1 MDAENRTERDP
12 WKLELTEAQY
22 ERLEA
27 VADDQGISVNDYIR
41 FTMQDHAQEL
51 IEQDARLRRLGLRIV
66 DHLKSDDYEEKGF
79 SKSRCITGRSA
90 TNQTLQSTI
99 TKTSK

>member
-1 MDAENRTERDP
+1 MDLENQTGKDP

-27 VADDQGISVNDYIR
+27 MADDQGISVNDYIR

-51 IEQDARLRRLGLRIV
+51 IEEHARQLRLGLRIV
-66 DHLKSDDYEEKGF
+66 DHPKSDDSNEKGF
-79 SKSRCITGRSA
+79 HEGRCFTR
-90 TNQTLQSTI
+90 
-99 TKTSK
+99 

>member
-1 MDAENRTERDP
+1 MEPENRTELDP

-27 VADDQGISVNDYIR
+27 VAHDQGICVNDYIR

-51 IEQDARLRRLGLRIV
+51 IEEDARQRRLGLRIV
-66 DHLKSDDYEEKGF
+66 DHLQSDDSEEKGF
-79 SKSRCITGRSA
+79 SKGRCITGRSA
-90 TNQTLQSTI
+90 TNQTLQPTI